1 MPFVKLGEAVQV
13 VWAQGR
19 AEGNFVNCVGGIRGS
34 GRKYRT
40 LIVGAGAIAVPGVVI
55 LKNGGRRNPRGDRKR
70 HEVFGSHHLPGVL
83 EERGSRRTD

>member
-19 AEGNFVNCVGGIRGS
+19 AEGNFVNCVWAASEGVGGNIARS
-34 GRKYRT
+34 
-40 LIVGAGAIAVPGVVI
+40 LWELAAIAVPGVVI

-70 HEVFGSHHLPGVL
+70 QEAFGS
-83 EERGSRRTD
+83 